1 MTFIEGG
8 NTMRVIVDADACPV
22 KDIIIEQTTNKQIPV
37 ILVSSFAHFSNQ
49 VHPKHVSSIYVEH
62 GADAADFKI
71 VQLVEPGDLIV
82 TQDYGL
88 ASLLLSKDCRIIH
101 HTGFEYT
108 AANIEHLLQ
117 TRYYS
122 AMARKSGQRIK
133 GPSALREEEK
143 LKFKKLFSEII

>member
-1 MTFIEGG
+1 
-8 NTMRVIVDADACPV
+8 MRVIVDADACPV
-22 KDIIIEQTTNKQIPV
+22 KDIIIEQTAGKHIPV
-37 ILVSSFAHFSNQ
+37 VLVSSFAHFSSQ
-49 VHPKHVSSIYVEH
+49 IYSEHVRSIYVEP

-88 ASLLLSKDCRIIH
+88 ASLLLAKDCRIIH

-108 AANIEHLLQ
+108 AANIDHLLQ

-122 AMARKSGQRIK
+122 AMARKSGQRMK
-133 GPSALREEEK
+133 GPSALREEDK
-143 LKFKKLFSEII
+143 LKFKELFSEIIQ

>member
-1 MTFIEGG
+1 
-8 NTMRVIVDADACPV
+8 MRVIVDADACPV
-22 KDIIIEQTTNKQIPV
+22 KDIIIEQTTGKQIPV
-37 ILVSSFAHFSNQ
+37 VLVSSFAHFSSQ
-49 VHPKHVSSIYVEH
+49 IHPEHVRSIYVEH

-88 ASLLLSKDCRIIH
+88 ASLLLAKDCRIIH

-108 AANIEHLLQ
+108 TANIDHLLQ

-122 AMARKSGQRIK
+122 AMARKSGQRTK
-133 GPSALREEEK
+133 GPSALREEDR
-143 LKFKKLFSEII
+143 LKFKELFFEIIQ